1 MAQSIL
7 IPVDLAH
14 KDALS
19 KAVSVA
25 GDLAK
30 LGDGAKLTL
39 IGVTSSAVTE
49 AAHNPVEFK
58 KNLEA
63 YAREVSQDIGHPVE
77 TRSMIDNDVAVDLG
91 NVLIKAAEDMG
102 VDLIVMASHIP
113 GLLEHIF
120 ASNAGYVASH
130 AKCSVYVVR

>member
-1 MAQSIL
+1 
-7 IPVDLAH
+7 
-14 KDALS
+14 
-19 KAVSVA
+19 
-25 GDLAK
+25 
-30 LGDGAKLTL
+30 
-39 IGVTSSAVTE
+39 
-49 AAHNPVEFK
+49 
-58 KNLEA
+58 
-63 YAREVSQDIGHPVE
+63 
-77 TRSMIDNDVAVDLG
+77 MIDNDVAVDLG